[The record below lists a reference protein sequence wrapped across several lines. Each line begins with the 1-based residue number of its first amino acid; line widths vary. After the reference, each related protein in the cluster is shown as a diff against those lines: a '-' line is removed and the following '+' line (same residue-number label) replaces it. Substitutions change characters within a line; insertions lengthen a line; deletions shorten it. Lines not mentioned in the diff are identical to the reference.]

1 MWRCRSS
8 LETDR
13 FMASTL
19 WFDFERISDVHTGSE
34 RAVLE
39 IIGTPLVANSHLFSL
54 CVPSPVATVQ
64 ETKWNAQKEK
74 ACINTYAH
82 ASKTCRE
89 AAKFSD
95 G

>member
-39 IIGTPLVANSHLFSL
+39 IIGTPLVANSHLFL
-54 CVPSPVATVQ
+54 FVR
-64 ETKWNAQKEK
+64 
-74 ACINTYAH
+74 
-82 ASKTCRE
+82 SKSRCYCTRNKVERTERE
-89 AAKFSD
+89 SMH
-95 G
+95 